1 MPSSPLPP
9 IPGRSGPP
17 APGRAAPALPAP
29 ASAGAA
35 TVPAFDQVAVSV
47 VPGSDLVVRMP
58 GLLLVVVPE
67 SAPPAPRAS
76 AGLDGWGRSPGVR
89 QAGHPVALGAP
100 GPDRLAELVGLCRK
114 VSAEG
119 SRAPGRRLQETL
131 GGWLDGQS
139 AMPSLAV
146 AAATEDGL
154 AITLVGSA
162 LAQVPELGLRLSA
175 DEGDPLPDG
184 TPRLERTVD
193 WPPAALRLSAG
204 TDPGGSPHPLA
215 DLESGSVPGGAAVLS
230 PVAAPSST
238 GAFGPSTTAVR
249 LPPPGAV
256 SGPTDAPTPPVVS
269 SAPPPRPAGPSEPPA
284 PLPAPARS
292 ANLLA
297 PAEPLPVAAPLPVVS
312 SAQPVTPL
320 VAEEADDRP
329 RVHGFLCSRGHL
341 NDPRVHFCALCG
353 IRMAERTGVFLEGVR
368 PPLGLL
374 VFDNGATVN
383 LDADYLLGREPDSD
397 ERVLAG
403 ELRPLLVVDTTG
415 GVSRHHLEVR
425 LHEWDVLV
433 IDAGSAN
440 GTLVAAAGAP
450 GWSSL
455 VPGQAVR
462 LTPGTAV
469 RLGGRQFAFQSPHG
483 GF

>member
-1 MPSSPLPP
+1 MPSAPLPP
-9 IPGRSGPP
+9 IPGRS
-17 APGRAAPALPAP
+17 AAPATPPVPRPPVPAP
-29 ASAGAA
+29 SVPGPS
-35 TVPAFDQVAVSV
+35 TVPAFDQVSVAV

-58 GLLLVVVPE
+58 GVLLVVVPD
-67 SAPPAPRAS
+67 AVAVPARAS
-76 AGLDGWGRSPGVR
+76 AGLDGWGRSPGAR
-89 QAGHPVALGAP
+89 AAAP
-100 GPDRLAELVGLCRK
+100 DTGDQRLAELVGLCRQ

-119 SRAPGRRLQETL
+119 SRAPGRRLQAAL
-131 GGWLDGQS
+131 ASWLADRS
-139 AMPSLAV
+139 AVPSLAV

-154 AITLVGSA
+154 ALTLVGSA

-175 DEGDPLPDG
+175 DEGEPLADG

-193 WPPAALRLSAG
+193 WPPAAMRLSAG
-204 TDPGGSPHPLA
+204 EDPGGDPHPLV

-230 PVAAPSST
+230 PVAAPSHT
-238 GAFGPSTTAVR
+238 GAFGPAATTAVR

-256 SGPTDAPTPPVVS
+256 GPPSDAPTPPVVS
-269 SAPPPRPAGPSEPPA
+269 NAPPPRPPAAPSEPPA

-292 ANLLA
+292 VALFDRA
-297 PAEPLPVAAPLPVVS
+297 DPLPVAAPLPVVS
-312 SAQPVTPL
+312 SAQPVVPL
-320 VAEEADDRP
+320 AAEPADDRP
-329 RVHGFLCSRGHL
+329 TVHGFLCSRGHL

-383 LDADYLLGREPDSD
+383 LDADYLLGREPDSE

-425 LHEWDVLV
+425 LHQWDVV
-433 IDAGSAN
+433 VVDAGSAN

-455 VPGQAVR
+455 IPGQPVR
-462 LTPGTAV
+462 LLPGTAV